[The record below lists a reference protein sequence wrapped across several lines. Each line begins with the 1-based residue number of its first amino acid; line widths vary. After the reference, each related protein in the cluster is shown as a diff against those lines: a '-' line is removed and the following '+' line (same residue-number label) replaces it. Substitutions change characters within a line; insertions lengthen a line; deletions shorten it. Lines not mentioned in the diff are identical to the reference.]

1 MFSTSSLNVDSLS
14 PTGSIGFFVLMVG
27 IVVTLTSL
35 YVFYNVT
42 SNVDSARDKIR
53 KIEAKESQEK
63 KIARL
68 YPQKK

>member
-1 MFSTSSLNVDSLS
+1 MFSTSSLNVEFLS
-14 PTGSIGFFVLMVG
+14 PTGSIGFLVLTVG
-27 IVVTLTSL
+27 ILVTVVSL

-42 SNVDSARDKIR
+42 SNVDSASDKIR
-53 KIEAKESQEK
+53 KIEARENQAK